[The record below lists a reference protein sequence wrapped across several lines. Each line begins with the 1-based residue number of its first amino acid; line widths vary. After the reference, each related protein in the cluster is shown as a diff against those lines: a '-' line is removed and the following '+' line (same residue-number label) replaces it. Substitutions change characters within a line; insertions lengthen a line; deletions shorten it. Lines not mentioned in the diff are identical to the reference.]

1 MTWLSV
7 FLEQNPQWARWALAA
22 AIVLGV
28 AYVLG
33 ECAARGARAIFLG
46 LTGEDA
52 HVDFRSPIV
61 RRPVRVIRLVVIL
74 GTAIFLM
81 APTLKIAG
89 ADITVGVNPLTLA
102 NWLLGTG
109 LRVVVIG
116 LLAFVIVRLVL
127 LGVRQLERQLS
138 ASHAPAAE
146 RAKRARTLSAL
157 VRNVVNVA
165 VVGVATL
172 MILRELGVD
181 VAPILA
187 GAGILGLAVG
197 FGAQSLVRDV
207 ISGFFL
213 ILEDQIRVGDVA
225 IIDGTAGMVE
235 AINLR
240 TTVLRDL
247 AGVVHVFPNGSIGRL
262 SNMTKDFSYAV
273 LDVGVAYKEDTD
285 RVAEV
290 LREVGA
296 DLAHDPALASLVLDA
311 LEVLGVDAFGD
322 SQVTIKT
329 RIKTRPLQQ
338 WTVGRELRRRIKK
351 AFDAKGIEIPF
362 PHVSVYFGEA
372 SRPWRIERRAPI
384 ESPAPRQ

>member
-89 ADITVGVNPLTLA
+89 ADITVGINPLTLA

-362 PHVSVYFGEA
+362 PHVSVHFGEA